1 MKKILA
7 RFLTR
12 SKPQTSPTSN
22 VVGFDPEA
30 LPYLITADFR
40 VVSTVM
46 GEMRVYAV
54 MNTVTGHLEMVY
66 SQLSAA
72 VINMQTA
79 QQTLDRV
86 RTGEANGYFNPDN
99 IPSQG

>member
-12 SKPQTSPTSN
+12 RKTPTSPTSN

-30 LPYLITADFR
+30 LPYLMTADFR
-40 VVSTVM
+40 VVSTVL
-46 GEMRVYAV
+46 GDMRVYAI
-54 MNTVTGHLEMVY
+54 MNIMTGHLEMMF

-72 VINMQTA
+72 VLNMQTA